1 MILIILGMVMKI
13 KHKLIINSAIFI
25 VSMLLMLLLMNFSAS
40 ALHDETIVVKDIGNI
55 KYDITQLRRN
65 EKDFDSR
72 KDLKYVDKFN
82 EHQKILQADIA
93 HLTQALDDIGLNL
106 QEPQQLAS
114 IISTYSALFLQIVD
128 SQVIIGLDKQSGLYG
143 QLRSSIHNAES
154 LIGDNEVVIQNALL
168 QLRRSEKDF
177 LLRLDEKY
185 VQSFT
190 DKHVVFIK
198 LVKASNMPNA
208 IQQKVIKIAGQYN
221 ETFIRLVE
229 QQRKVGLQYYVGQQQ
244 NMRDTVHQ
252 VDEVLANLAEKV
264 DRNVAEH
271 TQFIDTLI
279 YSIFFIA
286 LLLGVSLNVY
296 TSKVINNAIG
306 NIQSTISTIAR
317 NKDLSL
323 NINSQGKDEIALMGS
338 SINTLIASFKELILQ
353 VNLSVSTVNQTTE
366 TLSNNIESSN
376 QGIQSQ
382 ITETDMVATAV
393 TEMVC
398 TIEEIASN
406 TSNAADK
413 AEQTK
418 LNSDKGQKG
427 VESTISSIHQL
438 SENLSSSQS
447 VVLDLAKDS
456 ETIGSVLDVI
466 RGIAEQTNLLA
477 LNAAIEAARA
487 GEQGRGFAVVADEVR
502 TLATRTQE
510 STKEIESII
519 SSLQTR
525 TNTIVELIE
534 TCAGQG
540 QDSAKQA
547 SEAGELLT
555 LINQDVQ
562 QISEMSHSI
571 SVAIQEQSAVANE
584 VNRHVVAIRDVA
596 ESSGESAQQNKQVS
610 NELIEQATSLDIEVK
625 SFKI

>member
-1 MILIILGMVMKI
+1 MVMKI

-143 QLRSSIHNAES
+143 QLRGSIHNAES
-154 LIGDNEVVIQNALL
+154 LIGNNEVVIQNALL

>member
-143 QLRSSIHNAES
+143 QLRGSIHNAES
-154 LIGDNEVVIQNALL
+154 LIGNNEVVIQNALL

>member
-1 MILIILGMVMKI
+1 MVMKI